1 VETSIHLHGSRL
13 VLIVNVQIYFM
24 VLSGISCYLF
34 SYLLDNRKCWNLT
47 LKLTPI
53 ILTVHVDEFL
63 YS

>member
-13 VLIVNVQIYFM
+13 VLIGNVQIYFM

-34 SYLLDNRKCWNLT
+34 SYLLDNRKWNLT